1 MGTGVCLS
9 LLLPLPDVFSFPFS
23 CRALQGNGY
32 LLPAISVSLRTLVH
46 RHWLPILSLW
56 TIKFGPMASPVVS
69 GPQLG
74 PLPAFYLSASILVMK
89 SVLLPPWQMLVL
101 GDNWPFA
108 STSAIPFSLSFII
121 FFKLTYPLMTLVYL
135 KSYVLVSGP
144 DSLSFYYTSTTE
156 IEYKIFKGYRILRH
170 ISSQV
175 LFLPKR

>member
-46 RHWLPILSLW
+46 RHWLAVLSLR
-56 TIKFGPMASPVVS
+56 TIEFGPMASPVVS

-74 PLPAFYLSASILVMK
+74 PLPVFYLSASIVVMK

-108 STSAIPFSLSFII
+108 STSAIPFILSFII
-121 FFKLTYPLMTLVYL
+121 FFQTYI
-135 KSYVLVSGP
+135 SFNDSG
-144 DSLSFYYTSTTE
+144 
-156 IEYKIFKGYRILRH
+156 IFKKLCLS
-170 ISSQV
+170 ISTRFSV
-175 LFLPKR
+175 LL